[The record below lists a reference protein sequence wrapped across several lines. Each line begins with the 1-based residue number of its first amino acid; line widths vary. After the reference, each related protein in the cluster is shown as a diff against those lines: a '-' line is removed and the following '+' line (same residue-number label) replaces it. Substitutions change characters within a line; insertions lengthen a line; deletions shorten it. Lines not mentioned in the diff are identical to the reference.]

1 MPIPFL
7 FIGIGA
13 GAAALGIGKTVKA
26 GIDQKDANE
35 TNSQAQSIANRATQ
49 AANRS
54 REASGKAITDLGEQ
68 KLFVLDYSI
77 RPFIASFEKLRNV
90 ELANSIGMDELE
102 NFKIDKQSL
111 DELKE
116 MSSIAT
122 SLLSGAASGAA
133 LGAITAFGAYGG
145 AMAFGA
151 ASTGTAIATLSGAAA
166 TNATLAFL
174 GGGSLA
180 AGGLGMVGGTAV
192 LGGLVA
198 GPALAVMGV
207 VLGAKASA
215 NRDAAYSNLA
225 KARAYEEEMKTVRTL
240 CGGIR
245 MRATMFER
253 LLLKLNAVFEPFV
266 IGLEKIIDESGTDFS
281 NYTQRQ
287 KATVAAG
294 LSIAFCIKAVL
305 DTPILSEDG
314 TLTEESGRILAPTQK
329 VIDQYA

>member
-1 MPIPFL
+1 
-7 FIGIGA
+7 
-13 GAAALGIGKTVKA
+13 
-26 GIDQKDANE
+26 
-35 TNSQAQSIANRATQ
+35 
-49 AANRS
+49 
-54 REASGKAITDLGEQ
+54 
-68 KLFVLDYSI
+68 
-77 RPFIASFEKLRNV
+77 
-90 ELANSIGMDELE
+90 
-102 NFKIDKQSL
+102 
-111 DELKE
+111 
-116 MSSIAT
+116 
-122 SLLSGAASGAA
+122 
-133 LGAITAFGAYGG
+133 
-145 AMAFGA
+145 
-151 ASTGTAIATLSGAAA
+151 
-166 TNATLAFL
+166 
-174 GGGSLA
+174 
-180 AGGLGMVGGTAV
+180 
-192 LGGLVA
+192 
-198 GPALAVMGV
+198 MGV